1 MTTNNCQ
8 YKEPSKL
15 TKRLTTGLW
24 SLLGALVFTVILYSI
39 GLYNSQFVTA
49 VELKPLERS
58 VIESN
63 LKFKHIDEKLN
74 DIKTDLKTLKEKL

>member
-1 MTTNNCQ
+1 MTEHTCQ

-15 TKRLTTGLW
+15 TKRITTGVW
-24 SLLGALVFTVILYSI
+24 SLFGALFFSVIIYFV

-49 VELKPLERS
+49 TELKPLEQS

-74 DIKTDLKTLKEKL
+74 EIKSDLKTLKEKI

>member
-1 MTTNNCQ
+1 MKEHTCQ

-15 TKRLTTGLW
+15 TKRIITGLW
-24 SLLGALVFTVILYSI
+24 TLMGALFFSI
-39 GLYNSQFVTA
+39 IVYFVGLYNSQFVTA
-49 VELKPLERS
+49 DELKPLEQS

-74 DIKTDLKTLKEKL
+74 DIKSDLKTLKEKL

>member
-1 MTTNNCQ
+1 MTNCKYQ
-8 YKEPSKL
+8 ERPGWFKFFIN
-15 TKRLTTGLW
+15 GLW
-24 SLLGALVFTVILYSI
+24 TLLGALLFTVIVYFV

-49 VELKPLERS
+49 VELKPLEQS

-74 DIKTDLKTLKEKL
+74 EIKIDLKTLKEKL